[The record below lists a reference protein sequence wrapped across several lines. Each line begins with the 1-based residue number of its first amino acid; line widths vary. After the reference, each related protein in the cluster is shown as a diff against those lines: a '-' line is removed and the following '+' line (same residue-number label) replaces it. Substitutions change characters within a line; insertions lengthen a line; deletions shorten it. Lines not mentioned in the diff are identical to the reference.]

1 MLVQH
6 AKAVQLERIVPR
18 GKGDGLAVTEF
29 IVQVAAKIKIF
40 GLVRCSSAHTNK
52 PSGRIVNDVF
62 NVIIPRRSAA
72 IEKIL

>member
-6 AKAVQLERIVPR
+6 AKAVQLERIAPR
-18 GKGDGLAVTEF
+18 GKGDSLAVTEF

-40 GLVRCSSAHTNK
+40 GLVRCSAHTNK